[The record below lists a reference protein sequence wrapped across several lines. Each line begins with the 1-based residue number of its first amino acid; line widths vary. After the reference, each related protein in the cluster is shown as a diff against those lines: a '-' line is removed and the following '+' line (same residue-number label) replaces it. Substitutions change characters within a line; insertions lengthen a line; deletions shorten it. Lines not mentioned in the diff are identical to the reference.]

1 PNVVYTWPEIAAVG
15 LTERQLKESG
25 REYRVG
31 RFPYSAN
38 GRARSMGESNG
49 FVKFLADARTDEL
62 LGAHLVGPN
71 VSELVAEVV
80 LGFEYRASA
89 DDRGMTVHA
98 HPTLGES
105 TKEAALATRGRA
117 LHI

>member
-1 PNVVYTWPEIAAVG
+1 
-15 LTERQLKESG
+15 
-25 REYRVG
+25 
-31 RFPYSAN
+31 
-38 GRARSMGESNG
+38 MGESAG
-49 FVKFLADARTDEL
+49 VVKFIADARTDEL

-89 DDRGMTVHA
+89 DDIGVTVHA
-98 HPTLGES
+98 HPTLSET
-105 TKEAALATRGRA
+105 TKEAALAVLGRA

>member
-1 PNVVYTWPEIAAVG
+1 
-15 LTERQLKESG
+15 
-25 REYRVG
+25 
-31 RFPYSAN
+31 
-38 GRARSMGESNG
+38 MGESAG
-49 FVKFLADARTDEL
+49 FVKFVTDARTDEL

-89 DDRGMTVHA
+89 DDIGITIHA
-98 HPTLGES
+98 HPTLAEA
-105 TKEAALATRGRA
+105 TKEAALAALGRA